1 MTIPGSDS
9 SSNQRQRQF
18 PITPLFST
26 SLLYKQMP
34 FGQGYSKISSGW
46 CERTDIL
53 QGFKNDWLL

>member
-46 CERTDIL
+46 CERTDI
-53 QGFKNDWLL
+53 